1 MNVCASAS
9 ADACSRL
16 LAVEYEGAKVHATR
30 GHPDLLFFEDGHAL
44 AIPLHL
50 RQVQSRLVFLP
61 RHANAQLIGMDSNIA
76 SMKMLMPR
84 LWPPAYLSSRDS
96 TVLLTTTPRAETK
109 PNFNPVQFQ
118 PDPQPR
124 ITALRHQMS
133 DQKRLFRA
141 HKHTMFW
148 MVVLAP
154 YCSSSLTI
162 SR

>member
-1 MNVCASAS
+1 MLVCVYESQQSEIGVVMNVCASAS

-84 LWPPAYLSSRDS
+84 LWPPAYLSSRDITVPPHCVPKLSLTS
-96 TVLLTTTPRAETK
+96 TQSS
-109 PNFNPVQFQ
+109 FNPI
-118 PDPQPR
+118 R
-124 ITALRHQMS
+124 N
-133 DQKRLFRA
+133 RA
-141 HKHTMFW
+141 SQHYGTK
-148 MVVLAP
+148 
-154 YCSSSLTI
+154 
-162 SR
+162 